1 MTTPEPNPSPLG
13 DTRPGP
19 VNPPAAA
26 GASGAPPPAQPAPGT
41 APGQAPPP
49 AAPPTAAPAAR
60 PAPSRPVP
68 SRVGAT
74 WVAAIG
80 FAVVLLLLLIFV
92 LQNNQK
98 VEVSFFGA
106 HGNTPMGVALLLA
119 FTVAAGLLGRRLPTS
134 FVPEED
140 YGYFLLNVQLPPAA
154 SLERTDAV
162 CRKIDELL
170 LHTPGIGNFNTIAG
184 FSLLS
189 RVTAGNYNL
198 ELLNFPGERRS
209 GELVAGET
217 KTFTIFCFVNR
228 IATRAN

>member
-26 GASGAPPPAQPAPGT
+26 GASGAPPPAPPAPGT

-119 FTVAAGLLGRRLPTS
+119 
-134 FVPEED
+134 
-140 YGYFLLNVQLPPAA
+140 
-154 SLERTDAV
+154 AV
-162 CRKIDELL
+162 F
-170 LHTPGIGNFNTIAG
+170 GI
-184 FSLLS
+184 L
-189 RVTAGNYNL
+189 
-198 ELLNFPGERRS
+198 
-209 GELVAGET
+209 LVAIPGSVR
-217 KTFTIFCFVNR
+217 ILQLRWRDRRNR
-228 IATRAN
+228 RATRRQP

>member
-49 AAPPTAAPAAR
+49 AAPPTAAR

-119 FTVAAGLLGRRLPTS
+119 
-134 FVPEED
+134 
-140 YGYFLLNVQLPPAA
+140 
-154 SLERTDAV
+154 AV
-162 CRKIDELL
+162 F
-170 LHTPGIGNFNTIAG
+170 GI
-184 FSLLS
+184 L
-189 RVTAGNYNL
+189 
-198 ELLNFPGERRS
+198 
-209 GELVAGET
+209 LVAIPGSVR
-217 KTFTIFCFVNR
+217 ILQLRWRDRRNR
-228 IATRAN
+228 RAARRQP